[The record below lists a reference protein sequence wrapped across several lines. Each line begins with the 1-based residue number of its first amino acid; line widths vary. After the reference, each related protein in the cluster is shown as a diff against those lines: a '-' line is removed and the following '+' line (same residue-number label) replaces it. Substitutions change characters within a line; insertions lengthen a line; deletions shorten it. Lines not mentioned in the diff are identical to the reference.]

1 MNQQAWVPIP
11 AVLYWLWLIP
21 IFFGISFGV
30 AYHHEKRRLSN
41 GIWFNLFLYSFLPV
55 TAMTILGTDNHPLII
70 VSVAIFVIFLLFVGV
85 AFALQALLLLWNA
98 WIVWKR
104 ESHSLANM
112 LTLVL
117 GIAILI
123 LPFFSGWLSTHLPA
137 LAVEYITLTVNFI
150 LFYVL
155 FWFYN
160 YLTMLVLYQFNHPKY
175 NQDYI
180 IVLGAGL
187 LNGDQVSPL
196 LGQRIDRGLT
206 FYRKQIKKTGK
217 IAKMIFSGGQG
228 GDEKIPEGT
237 AMLSYALKQGL
248 PKTDGLAEVEST
260 NTYQNMIYSK
270 KIIDEDNDN
279 NDSKAI
285 FVTNGYHTFRA
296 GMVAKQAGLKADGIG
311 AHTAKFFLPNAII
324 REYIAIFMRNKYWHA
339 AAIVLIVIGSGVLTW
354 ISYRYGGK

>member
-11 AVLYWLWLIP
+11 AVLYWLWLVP
-21 IFFGISFGV
+21 LFFGGCFTFV
-30 AYHHEKRRLSN
+30 YHREKRRLSN
-41 GIWFNLFLYSFLPV
+41 GIWFNLFLYTFLPV
-55 TAMTILGTDNHPLII
+55 LAMTILGTDNHPLII
-70 VSVAIFVIFLLFVGV
+70 ASVAIFVVFIMLVGFM
-85 AFALQALLLLWNA
+85 FALQALLLLWNA

-123 LPFFSGWLSTHLPA
+123 LPFFDNWLTEHLPA
-137 LAVEYITLTVNFI
+137 AAASYIVLTSNMI

-175 NQDYI
+175 NQDYV

-187 LNGDQVSPL
+187 LNGDRVSPL
-196 LGQRIDRGLT
+196 LAQRIDRGLA
-206 FYRKQIKKTGK
+206 FYKKQIKKTGK
-217 IAKMIFSGGQG
+217 VAKMIFSGGQG
-228 GDEKIPEGT
+228 GDEKLPEGT
-237 AMLSYALKQGL
+237 AMLGYALKQGL
-248 PKTDGLAEVEST
+248 PEIDGLAETESK
-260 NTYQNMIYSK
+260 NTYQNMLYSK
-270 KIIDEDNDN
+270 KLIEKEKTDNP
-279 NDSKAI
+279 KTI

-311 AHTAKFFLPNAII
+311 AHTARFFLPNAII

-339 AAIVLIVIGSGVLTW
+339 AAIVLIAILSGVLTW
-354 ISYRYGGK
+354 IEYRYGGK